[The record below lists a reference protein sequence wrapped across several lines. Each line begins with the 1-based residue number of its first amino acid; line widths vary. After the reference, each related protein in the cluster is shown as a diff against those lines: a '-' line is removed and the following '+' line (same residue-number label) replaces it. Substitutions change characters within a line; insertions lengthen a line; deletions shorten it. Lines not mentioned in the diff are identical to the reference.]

1 MSRVSSLINVPHLGM
16 RDTAAGRHLKNTSFR
31 STSIELVAPIR
42 CELTSSAHQ
51 AQRQPITLARNVQAH
66 GSSVIAQ
73 QVISMYQR
81 SPLDEQLHHWTLR
94 MGDVAARVCDDL
106 GAACSFRPGQPGS
119 ADTCNSHSSCTW
131 QYAHMIWDNI
141 HSDMDNMIV
150 SSYDEDVGHVEKHF
164 QDALANE
171 DLSQNALLIADY
183 ALFKWR
189 ECLDYE
195 EAEKLLNLAM
205 QLDTTRDFERTTLL
219 SLYSLFLSS
228 TPPNVCKG
236 TLGSYRDN
244 IQHQMK

>member
-1 MSRVSSLINVPHLGM
+1 
-16 RDTAAGRHLKNTSFR
+16 
-31 STSIELVAPIR
+31 
-42 CELTSSAHQ
+42 
-51 AQRQPITLARNVQAH
+51 
-66 GSSVIAQ
+66 
-73 QVISMYQR
+73 MYQR

-150 SSYDEDVGHVEKHF
+150 SSYDEDVGCAPLISHAHFLVLELHVWPCHIFMTSLTRPADDVQRFHHPCNWNKKHWWYHHIRMVFGVWHLRRFRLQSRHVEKHF